1 MYISRLNRVLILFVV
16 EVEVVVVVVVVVVER
31 LYIVTGVL
39 VVSGFRK
46 TKLKLLLSF
55 LGDGAQ

>member
-1 MYISRLNRVLILFVV
+1 MYISRLNRVLIPFVVEV

-39 VVSGFRK
+39 AVSGFRK
-46 TKLKLLLSF
+46 TKLVFVAKLLY
-55 LGDGAQ
+55 

>member
-16 EVEVVVVVVVVVVER
+16 EVEVEVVER

-46 TKLKLLLSF
+46 TKLVFVAKLLY
-55 LGDGAQ
+55 